1 MNYDLSNEQNMLKSG
16 SRKFLAEE
24 CTGEF
29 VREMAVDEKG
39 FTGELWRK
47 MADLDWMGIAIPDQ
61 YGGSGGDF
69 LDLVVLLGEMGYRLL
84 PGPFFSTVV
93 LGGFAVLEA
102 GDEKQK
108 GNILPDLALGKKFM
122 TMAWMEE
129 EGRGYP
135 AEIKLSARKENG
147 NYVLSGTKLFVADAH
162 VADIIICAARTLESL
177 ENPSGGITL
186 FLVDAGSPGIS
197 LYPLDTMA
205 GDKQFEVVFDRVE
218 VSGSNLLGE
227 PGGGW
232 RILEKIMLMAA
243 TAKCAEMSGGA
254 ERVMDLVLQ
263 HVNQRIQFGRP
274 IGSFQ
279 AVQHHCANM
288 LIYLDTLKFMTFQA
302 AWKIANGSDFAQEAS
317 MCKALAGEYYRKLI
331 SLAHQVMGGIGFME
345 EFDLQLYF
353 KRAAHAEIMFGDG
366 DFHRELVAQIMGL

>member
-1 MNYDLSNEQNMLKSG
+1 MNYDLSDEQNMLKRG
-16 SRKFLAEE
+16 SRKFLAKE
-24 CTGEF
+24 CTGRF

-39 FTGELWRK
+39 FTEELWQK

-61 YGGSGGDF
+61 YGGSGGNF
-69 LDLVVLLGEMGYRLL
+69 LDLVVLLSEMGYSLL
-84 PGPFFSTVV
+84 PGPFFSAVV
-93 LGGFAVLEA
+93 LGGFAVVEA

-108 GNILPDLALGKKFM
+108 KTILPDLALGKKFM

-129 EGRGYP
+129 EGRCFP
-135 AEIKLSARKENG
+135 ADIKLSARKENG
-147 NYVLSGTKLFVADAH
+147 NYVLSGSKLFVADAH
-162 VADIIICAARTLESL
+162 VSDIIICAARTAEAS
-177 ENPSGGITL
+177 EDPCSGISL
-186 FLVDAGSPGIS
+186 FLVDAGSPGIN

-205 GDKQFEVVFDRVE
+205 GDKQFEVVFNRVE
-218 VSGSNLLGE
+218 VSASKLLGE
-227 PGGGW
+227 SGGGW
-232 RILEKIMLMAA
+232 RILEKVILMAA

-254 ERVMDLVLQ
+254 ERVMDLVLK
-263 HVNQRIQFGRP
+263 HVNQRVQFGRP

-279 AVQHHCANM
+279 AVQHHCADM

-331 SLAHQVMGGIGFME
+331 ALAHQVMGGVGFME

-353 KRAAHAEIMFGDG
+353 KRAAHAEAMFGDG